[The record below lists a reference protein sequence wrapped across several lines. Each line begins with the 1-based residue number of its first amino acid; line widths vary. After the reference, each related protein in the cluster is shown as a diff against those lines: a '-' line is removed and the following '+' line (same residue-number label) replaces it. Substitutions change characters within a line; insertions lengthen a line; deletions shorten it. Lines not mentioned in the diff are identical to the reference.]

1 MHTKSESGVVLAAEV
16 VGYRRLLALGDPDL
30 ASELPAVR
38 AGIVEPAV
46 ATGRVL
52 SATAEGIVVSFER
65 AADAVAAAVS
75 MQRGLGRRNE
85 RTAEDRRIEVRVG
98 IDGGNGGGTDGGGD
112 DGPGGAA
119 AAKGLMNIAPRGGI
133 LLSDRVHAALA
144 DKTQFACDDRGPQK
158 LPGLPAPVRAWRV
171 RDIAA
176 APAPANGVAANLS
189 PGASSASGAGARR
202 KIQPGMIAVL
212 VVVALGI
219 ALGVVVGQSTPP
231 QPEPA
236 APGAEGP

>member
-85 RTAEDRRIEVRVG
+85 RTAEDRRIEVRIG
-98 IDGGNGGGTDGGGD
+98 IDGSGDGGGD
-112 DGPGGAA
+112 DAPGGAA
-119 AAKGLMNIAPRGGI
+119 AAKGLMKFAPRGGI

-144 DKTQFACDDRGPQK
+144 DKTQFECDDRGPQK